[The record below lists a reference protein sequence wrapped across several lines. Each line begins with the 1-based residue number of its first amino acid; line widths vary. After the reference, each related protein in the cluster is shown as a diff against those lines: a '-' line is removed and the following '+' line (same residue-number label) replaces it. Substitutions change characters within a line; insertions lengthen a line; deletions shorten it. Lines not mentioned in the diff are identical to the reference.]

1 MRSLALA
8 ASSLA
13 GATGAAT
20 PLALDAAAASIPHPA
35 KAATGGEDAHF
46 LLDSAY
52 GVFDGVGGW
61 AESGHDPGLFSRA
74 LASHTAR
81 AISRQLADAATD
93 APVDLVRALSA
104 GLAEVREIGTT
115 TACLVHVDGAGA
127 LHALNVGDSGFRLLR
142 PREGA
147 LATVASSTEQTH
159 YFNCPFQ
166 LGTGSRDSPTDGE
179 TMSARVEAGD
189 LIILATDGLIDNLSE
204 SDIARCVSKPLAAGS
219 SAKVIADALAS
230 TALAASLDPKR
241 NGPFAKSA
249 LELGY
254 DFGGGKSDD
263 ITVVCVRV
271 LCHGGNEEPRS
282 KL

>member
-1 MRSLALA
+1 M
-8 ASSLA
+8 
-13 GATGAAT
+13 
-20 PLALDAAAASIPHPA
+20 
-35 KAATGGEDAHF
+35 
-46 LLDSAY
+46 
-52 GVFDGVGGW
+52 
-61 AESGHDPGLFSRA
+61 
-74 LASHTAR
+74 
-81 AISRQLADAATD
+81 
-93 APVDLVRALSA
+93 
-104 GLAEVREIGTT
+104 
-115 TACLVHVDGAGA
+115 HVDSVGV

-147 LATVASSTEQTH
+147 IATVASSTEQTH

-179 TMSARVEAGD
+179 TVSARVEAGD

-219 SAKVIADALAS
+219 SAKVIADTLAS

-249 LELGY
+249 FELGY

-263 ITVVCVRV
+263 ITVVCARV
-271 LCHGGNEEPRS
+271 LCNGGNEEPRS